1 MQVCGLLKPDAAGAA
16 PILVGHELSSD
27 LRALR
32 LVHGRVIDTAVLFP
46 QQSLESLVRQTHRA
60 CRFGSIMTVN
70 TRSRAPR

>member
-46 QQSLESLVRQTHRA
+46 QQSLESLVRTKPTAHA
-60 CRFGSIMTVN
+60 VFDGS
-70 TRSRAPR
+70 SLF